1 MPPST
6 TGLLTATG
14 RLGVIS
20 VWGMLVTV
28 VPPVLMGLC
37 GAAPRRTETGG
48 QDSDEADLWAQALL
62 RSHRRRG
69 EAPHQVLPGNRHIR
83 GKTTV
88 VNRKCGSGSP
98 GAPGTSILACPSRVR
113 KPGNTGPHILT
124 IGVEDC
130 PRRELDPAG
139 RVPQGGLD
147 ERGLVVLVHGVSD
160 DHLGVAVDHRRQ
172 E

>member
-124 IGVEDC
+124 VGLVRGHVVAQ
-130 PRRELDPAG
+130 RRHRTPAG
-139 RVPQGGLD
+139 FWIEAADQVAEMAADEPARVVRVGSD
-147 ERGLVVLVHGVSD
+147 VH
-160 DHLGVAVDHRRQ
+160 
-172 E
+172 

>member
-28 VPPVLMGLC
+28 VPPVLVGLC

-62 RSHRRRG
+62 RSLRRRG

-83 GKTTV
+83 GKTPV
-88 VNRKCGSGSP
+88 VSRKCGSGCP
-98 GAPGTSILACPSRVR
+98 GQPGTSILTRTIAYASHDTQEYRPS
-113 KPGNTGPHILT
+113 TY
-124 IGVEDC
+124 
-130 PRRELDPAG
+130 
-139 RVPQGGLD
+139 
-147 ERGLVVLVHGVSD
+147 S
-160 DHLGVAVDHRRQ
+160 
-172 E
+172 

>member
-28 VPPVLMGLC
+28 VPPVLVGLC

-124 IGVEDC
+124 VSAVNPC
-130 PRRELDPAG
+130 
-139 RVPQGGLD
+139 
-147 ERGLVVLVHGVSD
+147 GVSMWLMADPPAQGSD
-160 DHLGVAVDHRRQ
+160 DPPATHVCN
-172 E
+172 